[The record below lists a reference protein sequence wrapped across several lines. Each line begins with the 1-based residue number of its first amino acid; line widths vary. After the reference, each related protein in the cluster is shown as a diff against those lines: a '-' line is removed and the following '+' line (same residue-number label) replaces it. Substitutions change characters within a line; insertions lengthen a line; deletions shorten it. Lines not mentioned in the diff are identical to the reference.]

1 MPISL
6 PSSLPT
12 AAQIGAAWAAVRE
25 AMPVSPIETV
35 ALGECALLCKLETA
49 NPTGSFKVRGALAAL
64 TEARDAGAERIIAAS
79 AGNHGA
85 GIAYAAGRLGV
96 RATVAVPRNCPDIK
110 RQKMDALGATIYVC
124 DAHGYDDTEAHA
136 RTLAARHE
144 MPFISPFLAP
154 AVMAGNGGTLAREL
168 LEQVPELASI
178 VLPVGG
184 GGLLAGVLAEL
195 VRAGREHVRV
205 VAVQSEACPAF
216 VRSLED
222 GRVYERWEGDAT
234 LAEGLEGGTGVPAVE
249 AARAY
254 GVTALAVPE
263 SAIRDAMLTFHA
275 ATGQVI
281 EGSAAVVVAA
291 RQMGALDALPVPCV
305 HVITGA
311 NAVLPD

>member
-1 MPISL
+1 MAIDLPDSLPTGADIDAAWDAVRDAMPISPL
-6 PSSLPT
+6 ETLE
-12 AAQIGAAWAAVRE
+12 IGAH
-25 AMPVSPIETV
+25 T
-35 ALGECALLCKLETA
+35 LLCKLETE

-64 TEARDAGAERIIAAS
+64 AGARERGAERIIAAS

-85 GIAYAAGRLGV
+85 GIAFAAGRLGV

-110 RQKMDALGATIYVC
+110 RDKMDALGATIYVC
-124 DAHGYDDTEAHA
+124 DALGYDDTEAHA
-136 RTLAARHE
+136 RTLAARHDI
-144 MPFISPFLAP
+144 PFISPFLDT

-168 LEQVPELASI
+168 LDQVPDVAAI

-195 VRAGREHVRV
+195 TRVGKTHVRV

-222 GRVYERWEGDAT
+222 DRVYDRWEGETT
-234 LAEGLEGGTGVPAVE
+234 LAEGLEGGTGAPAVE

-254 GVTALAVPE
+254 GVTALEVPE
-263 SAIRDAMLTFHA
+263 FAIRDAMLAFHD
-275 ATGQVI
+275 ATGGVI

-291 RQMGALDALPVPCV
+291 RTIGALDTLPEPCV

-311 NAVLPD
+311 NATLPA